1 MGTVGSA
8 FGREV
13 TITSHAVLRWIER
26 VAGLDLQPFR
36 HVASSMGA
44 SGKSNDRTVERIM
57 AAFGFDLDGTRRIM
71 LEAMRTGVPDL
82 RERSAHVMIAHG
94 HRFIMVAHDPGT
106 WSVLTVLSPGM
117 EPGESAA
124 RREAPSEDQNLTE
137 TDLSEE
143 SQSCPISKPPTT
155 APAPD

>member
-8 FGREV
+8 FEREV

-26 VAGLDLQPFR
+26 VAGLNLQPFR
-36 HVASSMGA
+36 HVASSLGS

-71 LEAMRTGVPDL
+71 LEALLTGTPDL
-82 RERSAHVMIAHG
+82 RERSAHVTTSYG

-117 EPGESAA
+117 EPGESAG
-124 RREAPSEDQNLTE
+124 RREATSEDPIPAE
-137 TDLSEE
+137 TDQSEE
-143 SQSCPISKPPTT
+143 SPSCPISTPPTT